1 MSKQSSSG
9 HDMTAITE
17 QRLRDEV
24 AASKYAE
31 DNSDSFRT
39 DAGTLYI
46 EGLLV
51 KAFMAGCKHALS
63 AQPQEVGAAE
73 NSFDKQSPLNLKL
86 WLDTRYNA
94 TGDLRY
100 IHAGNALMEL

>member
-1 MSKQSSSG
+1 
-9 HDMTAITE
+9 MTAVTE
-17 QRLRDEV
+17 QKLGAFIKYVNGLSATSDNDTHYKYELLAYLRE
-24 AASKYAE
+24 AQ
-31 DNSDSFRT
+31 R
-39 DAGTLYI
+39 
-46 EGLLV
+46 
-51 KAFMAGCKHALS
+51 ALS

-100 IHAGNALMEL
+100 IHAGNALMELIELHSRPSG